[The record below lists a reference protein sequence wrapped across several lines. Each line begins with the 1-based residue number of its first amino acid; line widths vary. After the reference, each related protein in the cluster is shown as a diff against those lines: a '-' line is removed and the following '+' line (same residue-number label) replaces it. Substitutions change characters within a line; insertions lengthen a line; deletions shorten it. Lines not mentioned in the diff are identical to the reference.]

1 MLEYILIDV
10 YRKTS
15 KVISRAQKSP
25 TFWGPLGLQKSDWKK
40 SDPKKQVTIH
50 VQKSTKHDFSPQLV
64 KATARYFEI

>member
-25 TFWGPLGLQKSDWKK
+25 TFWGPLGLQKSDQKK
-40 SDPKKQVTIH
+40 SDPKK
-50 VQKSTKHDFSPQLV
+50 
-64 KATARYFEI
+64 